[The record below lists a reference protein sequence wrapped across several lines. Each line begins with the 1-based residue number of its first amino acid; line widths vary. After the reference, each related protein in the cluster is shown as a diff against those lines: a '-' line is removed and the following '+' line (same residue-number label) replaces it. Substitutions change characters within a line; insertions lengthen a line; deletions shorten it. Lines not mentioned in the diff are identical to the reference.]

1 MTDRGSAPTKKQ
13 MDFIEKLRNAST
25 EREEAVLK
33 FLKSKDKGNIGE
45 LTVPETSELIDK
57 LKAIKVEG
65 ENLSAGFATGK
76 QIGFLTNLQDTEER
90 RAKAR
95 DFLKEHRKT
104 SVNELSINEASEL
117 IDNLMTM
124 PKGDRLDA
132 SELAPTTKQ
141 LKFIQNLQK
150 TPNGSGISSSYLKK
164 LRKAQLEELTRK
176 EASELI
182 ELLKTSP
189 Q

>member
-1 MTDRGSAPTKKQ
+1 MADRGSAPTKKQ

-95 DFLKEHRKT
+95 EFLKEHRKT